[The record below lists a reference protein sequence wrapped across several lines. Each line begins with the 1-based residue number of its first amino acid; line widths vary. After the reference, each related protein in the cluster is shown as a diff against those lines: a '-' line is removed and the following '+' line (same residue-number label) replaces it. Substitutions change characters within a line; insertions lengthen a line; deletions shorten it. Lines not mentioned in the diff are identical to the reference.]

1 MGIIKILFHGRPPLV
16 RRAPVDAARKRA
28 TPIHSVRRKFL
39 LRGTEYSVTLKP
51 VALRNGLTLQEQTM
65 VVALHPPTRENFEQF
80 MTGWYRRQARQA
92 YEEAI
97 SRWLPQF
104 HAAGYPLPPP
114 RLKIFAMRRAWG
126 RCYYTKGLITM
137 NLHLVKSPIRASTTS
152 SCTNCATSSSTTTP
166 ANSTGWSNSSCPRG
180 ERPTCCSRT
189 SPAKNA
195 SSADHLP
202 ELLLLARTTANRL
215 AFAQYPQSNFPGKG
229 SNLNQKTINRFNQ
242 NPPVCQRPAAHTCRP
257 SSSAARTIP
266 PTAIRRQTPYE
277 KPCKTSVGKAM
288 APCFWPMYRGG

>member
-16 RRAPVDAARKRA
+16 RRAPVDAAPKRA

-51 VALRNGLTLQEQTM
+51 AALRNGLTLQEQTM

-137 NLHLVKSPIRASTTS
+137 NLHLVKAPDPCIDYIILHELCHFVVNNHSREFYRLVEQFLPAWRDADQLLKNFAREKRIIR
-152 SCTNCATSSSTTTP
+152 
-166 ANSTGWSNSSCPRG
+166 
-180 ERPTCCSRT
+180 
-189 SPAKNA
+189 
-195 SSADHLP
+195 
-202 ELLLLARTTANRL
+202 
-215 AFAQYPQSNFPGKG
+215 
-229 SNLNQKTINRFNQ
+229 
-242 NPPVCQRPAAHTCRP
+242 
-257 SSSAARTIP
+257 
-266 PTAIRRQTPYE
+266 
-277 KPCKTSVGKAM
+277 
-288 APCFWPMYRGG
+288 